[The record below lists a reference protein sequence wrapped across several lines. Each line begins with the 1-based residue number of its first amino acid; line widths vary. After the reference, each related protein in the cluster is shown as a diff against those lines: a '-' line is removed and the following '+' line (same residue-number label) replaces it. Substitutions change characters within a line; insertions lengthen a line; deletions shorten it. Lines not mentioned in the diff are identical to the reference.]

1 MKHSLANVY
10 RWTLQVSDIEC
21 ERRPD
26 AEFFYRSFLPDLLPV
41 FCRCTGLCHML
52 KDRTSP
58 MYTRGFGASLV
69 SVMPPLDDWSCY
81 PTNSTGSLLS
91 LIHAMGKRS
100 GSQLAKH
107 TNSQSRYRQSG
118 RASKDNV
125 LLRQLWQGA
134 LKGRILIRGG
144 IRARP

>member
-1 MKHSLANVY
+1 MY
-10 RWTLQVSDIEC
+10 RRTLQVGDIEC
-21 ERRPD
+21 EGRPD
-26 AEFFYRSFLPDLLPV
+26 AEFFYRSFLPGLLPV

-52 KDRTSP
+52 KSYNQP
-58 MYTRGFGASLV
+58 NVYEGFGASLG
-69 SVMPPLDDWSCY
+69 SAMPLLDDWSCC
-81 PTNSTGSLLS
+81 PTNSTGPLLS
-91 LIHAMGKRS
+91 LIHAMGMRS